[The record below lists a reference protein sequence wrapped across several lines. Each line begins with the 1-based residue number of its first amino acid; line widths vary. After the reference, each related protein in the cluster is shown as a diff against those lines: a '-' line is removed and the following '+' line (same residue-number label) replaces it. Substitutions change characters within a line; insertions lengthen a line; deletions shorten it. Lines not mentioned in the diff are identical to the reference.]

1 MKSFLTNILKLNI
14 PKLVYDQLRNQVVKL
29 EPKKKPIIRFLK
41 AQAKENRD
49 EKITKKKKSFLIFH
63 EEVEGKIKPNKK

>member
-1 MKSFLTNILKLNI
+1 M
-14 PKLVYDQLRNQVVKL
+14 YDQLRNQVVKL

-49 EKITKKKKSFLIFH
+49 EKITKKKKILFDFSWGGW
-63 EEVEGKIKPNKK
+63 GKDQTK